1 MTLRQR
7 ARFPSAPARL
17 NSPAMTEDFAFGGDV
32 TVLGGGLAGQTL
44 ALALEQAGLSV
55 ALVDV
60 LPFETQLEPEFDGRA
75 SALAYT
81 SFRMLDALGAGEAL
95 RKQAQRIE
103 DILVADGRPHG
114 GPRPGGPGP
123 FTLHF
128 DRREIHPGAE
138 GEPLGWMV
146 ENRHIR
152 QALALTLM
160 GRPGIRMFAPVRAD
174 RWERVPG
181 GMHLH
186 LADGRVLKSS
196 VLAACDGRFSRSRRQ
211 DGIRSA
217 GWSYGQKGIVATVEH
232 AEPHKGVAYEY
243 FLPGGPFA
251 ILPLP
256 GNRASLVWTEKTD
269 AADTIVNLDA
279 DAFQQRL
286 DARFGDFLGDVRET
300 GPRWA
305 YPLGLTIAEQFCS
318 DGIAYC
324 GDAARGIH
332 PLAGQGF
339 NLGIR
344 DAAAL
349 AETLAEAKR
358 LGLDLGSRV
367 TLRRYESW
375 RKFDSLSLA
384 AGTDLFNRL
393 FSNDIAPLRLA
404 RGLGM
409 SVVDR
414 IPAARKFFMRQAGG
428 ETGDLPRLLKGE
440 RLDAA

>member
-1 MTLRQR
+1 MNTT
-7 ARFPSAPARL
+7 P
-17 NSPAMTEDFAFGGDV
+17 DFDGDV
-32 TVLGGGLAGQTL
+32 IVLGGGLAGQTL
-44 ALALEQAGLSV
+44 ALALDQAGLSV
-55 ALVDV
+55 ALVDA
-60 LPFETQLEPEFDGRA
+60 LPFETQLADEFDGRA

-81 SFRMLDALGAGEAL
+81 SFRMLDALGAGDRL
-95 RKQAQRIE
+95 RAHAQRIE

-128 DRREIHPGAE
+128 DREEIHPGTD

-152 QALALTLM
+152 LALAQTL
-160 GRPGIRMFAPVRAD
+160 RERAGITLFAPVKAD
-174 RWERVPG
+174 RWERIAG
-181 GMHLH
+181 GMVLH
-186 LADGRVLKSS
+186 LADGKRLKGAMI
-196 VLAACDGRFSRSRRQ
+196 AACDGRFSRSRRQ
-211 DGIRSA
+211 AGVRTA
-217 GWSYGQKGIVATVEH
+217 GWAYGQKGIVATVEH
-232 AEPHKGVAYEY
+232 EKPHQGVAYEY

-251 ILPLP
+251 ILPLT
-256 GNRASLVWTEKTD
+256 GNRSSLVWTEKT
-269 AADTIVNLDA
+269 AIADTIVGLDGNR
-279 DAFQQRL
+279 FQQEL
-286 DARFGDFLGDVRET
+286 DARFGDFLGTVREA

-349 AETLAEAKR
+349 AEVLAEAKS
-358 LGLDLGSRV
+358 LGLDLGSLV
-367 TLRRYESW
+367 TLRRYERW
-375 RKFDSLSLA
+375 RKFDSLSLSA
-384 AGTDLFNRL
+384 STDIFNRL
-393 FSNDIAPLRLA
+393 FSNDITPIRLA

-409 SVVDR
+409 SVIDR
-414 IPAARKFFMRQAGG
+414 MPAARKFFMRQAGG
-428 ETGDLPRLLKGE
+428 ETGDLPRLLRGE